1 MGFVTGKVEG
11 GKSVEQGSRGAGQ
24 FDEGDLRQQSTKNIL
39 KQLRTQTVSH
49 NGIKKEQ
56 NRQRQTQAD
65 ASSQGPAP
73 RLGSNNGSKG
83 CCLDLYKN
91 CNKCGEKA

>member
-1 MGFVTGKVEG
+1 M
-11 GKSVEQGSRGAGQ
+11 
-24 FDEGDLRQQSTKNIL
+24 
-39 KQLRTQTVSH
+39 SH

-65 ASSQGPAP
+65 ASSQGPAL
-73 RLGSNNGSKG
+73 RLGANNGSKG
-83 CCLDLYKN
+83 FRLDLYKN